1 MHLLT
6 HLCRDRNVPYWQNV
20 LKAAISHNATILPTI
35 LPVVCITALWS
46 ALIVFLNHNNIVTL
60 VFEDKLISMLGM
72 ALAFLLAFRTNRAF
86 DRYWQGAQLW
96 TTLSIQCRNLSRLIW
111 NGVQTSSREQLTEKH
126 QMMRM
131 VLAVAV
137 ATKCALRSGSQPVR
151 NHQENIQSLS
161 KSKLDPP
168 HSSDRPSPSLT
179 AKRLPEK
186 RSSSAPF
193 IDKEVADLLPSRYLG
208 VHTWKESM
216 VDVFG
221 SDPCNPN
228 PFDGTQQVKN
238 ALNDDLFS
246 TEEGVPVK
254 GDEFDHTPTPRFR
267 KQTQT
272 YSRFKLGRT
281 DNSMDSRQLPSIA
294 TELRSQIGL
303 GEPLLSHSSFSSTS
317 ISNQIC
323 LEKSQ
328 NSVEMQFT
336 PRRSNRVRQK
346 VALSVLT
353 HTDSRSRRAESEP
366 IEIRKW
372 ESSPSESASP
382 IKTPNRTQVLLA
394 PKEIPTIVISPRNV
408 KDPRLDDSPQRSIHS
423 APDIPA
429 KSNIASP
436 ILVRTISRQC
446 VSSTSILSIASTGPD
461 PFNPSLSNQSPMQR
475 FPMYD
480 QDGQLVINTPLDII
494 YRIGFYLRRQRRAH
508 AVDLDDVPSMTQAI
522 TTMIDSVTKFEQIL
536 NVPMPRSY
544 DIHMKQILL
553 LYFFALPFQLVRSL
567 GWAVV
572 FVTLVVSFAYFGA
585 DAIAAEIDGPFGTD
599 KNDLPLDYFC
609 EKLKGD
615 IEYIMEGPLFQ
626 DDPN

>member
-1 MHLLT
+1 MNDRARLKHT
-6 HLCRDRNVPYWQNV
+6 GDRNVPYWQNV

-193 IDKEVADLLPSRYLG
+193 IDKEVADLLPSR
-208 VHTWKESM
+208 
-216 VDVFG
+216 
-221 SDPCNPN
+221 
-228 PFDGTQQVKN
+228 KN

-599 KNDLPLDYFC
+599 K
-609 EKLKGD
+609 LKGD